1 MSKVIVKIKLDEKI
15 IFSKPLSL
23 TDTLSL
29 IREKIKERVN
39 LNFVFLNNNK
49 DIINK
54 FEENNFCLK
63 DIINQYYINGK
74 IIQLKSEEREI
85 EIYLNNK
92 YIYSINLYYLEEEKN
107 IEELRERLTSKIK
120 MYFFKIKIEML
131 LK

>member
-1 MSKVIVKIKLDEKI
+1 MSKIIVKIKLDEKI
-15 IFSKPLSL
+15 IFSKSLSL

-54 FEENNFCLK
+54 LEENNFCLK

-74 IIQLKSEEREI
+74 ILQLKSEEREI

-92 YIYSINLYYLEEEKN
+92 YIYSINLNYLEEEKN